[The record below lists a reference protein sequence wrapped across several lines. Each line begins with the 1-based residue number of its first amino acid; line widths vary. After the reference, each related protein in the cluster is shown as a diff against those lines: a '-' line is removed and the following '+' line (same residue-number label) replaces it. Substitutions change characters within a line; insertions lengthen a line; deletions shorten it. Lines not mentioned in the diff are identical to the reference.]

1 MKKILIALA
10 ILTALV
16 STIGSF
22 VVISVLNSPEYA
34 LKQIIADVKESGEKG
49 LKPHLTGEVEEVF
62 DYITGISDNIILKSV
77 ISTLGVDEYTDML
90 KSELSEI
97 DWSMGDVLKNNDKA
111 NIYLEFDYKDK
122 LTGTVILTMIRED
135 NSWKICKVEFPSF
148 DKIDW

>member
-10 ILTALV
+10 ILATLV

-34 LKQIIADVKESGEKG
+34 LKQIIADVKESGTDS
-49 LKPHLTGEVEEVF
+49 LKPHLTGEAKETF

-77 ISTLGVDEYTDML
+77 ISTLGITEYADML
-90 KSELSEI
+90 KSGLSEI
-97 DWSMGDVLKNNDKA
+97 NWSMGDVLRNNDKA
-111 NIYLEFDYKDK
+111 NIYLEFDYKGK